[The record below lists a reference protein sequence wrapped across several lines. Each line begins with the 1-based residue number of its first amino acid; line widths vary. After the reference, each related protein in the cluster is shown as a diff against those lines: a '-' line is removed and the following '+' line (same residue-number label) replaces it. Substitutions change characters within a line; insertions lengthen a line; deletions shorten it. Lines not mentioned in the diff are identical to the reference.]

1 MIKTLSKNS
10 YFDIEKIINSGYL
23 FLKDNIIFIFSKPQV
38 IKALFDNS
46 VLIGQAIAKIEK
58 HGIVPLWGSIDY
70 AKDDRIIELDRNT
83 LYKLS
88 NGYDL
93 SSLNIKLSSDYFV
106 VKDKE
111 SSLFLLK
118 KSENGIKNLIPN
130 FMIVK

>member
-1 MIKTLSKNS
+1 M
-10 YFDIEKIINSGYL
+10 
-23 FLKDNIIFIFSKPQV
+23 
-38 IKALFDNS
+38 
-46 VLIGQAIAKIEK
+46 IGQAIAKIEK

-70 AKDDRIIELDRNT
+70 SKNDRIIELDRNT

-93 SSLNIKLSSDYFV
+93 SSLNIKLNSDYFV
-106 VKDKE
+106 VKDEE

-118 KSENGIKNLIPN
+118 KTENGIKNLIPN